1 INMSSANADE
11 VIRKR
16 LLTKKPLVSDQLA
29 DIYSQEQYSIN
40 NKINFS
46 DAIKRQKFD
55 NAQEF
60 VENYPFIPYQFSLLK
75 EVLTAVR
82 QHGANGSHMSDG
94 ERSMLGTFQ
103 EATKRYEND
112 ELGRLV
118 PFSAFFIGMK
128 VFLSHD
134 HQCIDRA

>member
-1 INMSSANADE
+1 TSTE
-11 VIRKR
+11 R
-16 LLTKKPLVSDQLA
+16 
-29 DIYSQEQYSIN
+29 YSHEQYSIN

-46 DAIKRQKFD
+46 HAIKRQKFD
-55 NAQEF
+55 NAQEL

-82 QHGANGSHMSDG
+82 QHRANGSHMSDG

-103 EATKRYEND
+103 EATKRYED
-112 ELGRLV
+112 DKLGRLV

-128 VFLSHD
+128 EF
-134 HQCIDRA
+134 RKWY

>member
-1 INMSSANADE
+1 MKYVIIDGYNLLHKIPRLKNLMKENPDSAQMNLLYTARRSLNSGEKLVLVLDGYSNFKSSDIIYSGNVTADE

-60 VENYPFIPYQFSLLK
+60 
-75 EVLTAVR
+75 
-82 QHGANGSHMSDG
+82 
-94 ERSMLGTFQ
+94 FQ
-103 EATKRYEND
+103 QKPEK
-112 ELGRLV
+112 L
-118 PFSAFFIGMK
+118 
-128 VFLSHD
+128 
-134 HQCIDRA
+134 